1 MSKLLKDCSSLGHRC
16 RSLSMTSVVPS
27 SCLPMTKLEVK
38 RFVAGAL
45 IGKQLRGTKLIG
57 ERLPISEV
65 EPEVIA
71 GGRATL

>member
-1 MSKLLKDCSSLGHRC
+1 
-16 RSLSMTSVVPS
+16 MTA
-27 SCLPMTKLEVK
+27 LEVK

-45 IGKQLRGTKLIG
+45 MGKQLRGTKLIG